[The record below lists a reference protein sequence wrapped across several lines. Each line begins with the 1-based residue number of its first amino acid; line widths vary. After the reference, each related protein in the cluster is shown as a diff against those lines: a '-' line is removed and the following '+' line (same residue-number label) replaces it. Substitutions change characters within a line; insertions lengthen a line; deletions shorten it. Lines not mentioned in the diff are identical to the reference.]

1 MMFPTAV
8 LWGKSSH
15 THTHKDSQM
24 YWASKWNHSHSAS
37 CARDVRARPPL
48 RAAAHF
54 LMPNWNKREK
64 KEMNQVKIKKKKS
77 KTWLLNV
84 NLIVLFIVKI
94 IRRCVEAVK
103 SDLESSSVSFWNTNT
118 LVRRRKM
125 PPKCSFM
132 VTFMLTCI
140 TDVVNIGQSMKLK
153 KLSNKLTEWRRNTK
167 V

>member
-1 MMFPTAV
+1 
-8 LWGKSSH
+8 
-15 THTHKDSQM
+15 
-24 YWASKWNHSHSAS
+24 
-37 CARDVRARPPL
+37 
-48 RAAAHF
+48 
-54 LMPNWNKREK
+54 
-64 KEMNQVKIKKKKS
+64 MNQVKIKKKKS
-77 KTWLLNV
+77 KSWLLNV
-84 NLIVLFIVKI
+84 KVIVLFIVKI

-103 SDLESSSVSFWNTNT
+103 SDLESSSVSFENTNT

-125 PPKCSFM
+125 PQKCSFM